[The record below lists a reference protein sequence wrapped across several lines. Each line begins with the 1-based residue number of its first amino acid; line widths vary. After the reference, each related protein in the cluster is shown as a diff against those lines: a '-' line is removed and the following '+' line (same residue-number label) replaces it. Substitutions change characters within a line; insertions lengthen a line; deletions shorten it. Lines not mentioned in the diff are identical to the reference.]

1 MLIVFA
7 TNKIITTD
15 TILPILIE
23 ANQRNNQRVI
33 VVVSRKNG
41 LSVIEQ
47 NIVINDAIN
56 NIGFKFLLGGR
67 YRVKW
72 YKRIVGSV
80 QFSLLFI
87 AGIFGAKFIHFETLP
102 LVTLR
107 ILSFFFPSRVFYS
120 ERDTIK
126 HDFYKLP
133 HRHINK
139 FNNKY
144 TEGNYPIPLG
154 GNIISYNKDRLYYYY
169 GQGIHNKRHVHFLDP
184 TRSRTSWINYV
195 DDVSDDYFSKFH
207 KNVDISNGIIFII
220 LSFYD
225 LNKEEEERIMALNGR
240 GLFYQ
245 KKLRKNFENTVKI
258 LSSIKGDIP
267 VFLKAAAYTDIE
279 YVNSVLSGYHGF
291 HITYLHPSI
300 LLRNARFV
308 VCNWYSTILGD
319 AHSLNVP
326 TVEYSY
332 YPKMVREDLGN
343 ELIVSK
349 SIGSDYVDWF
359 VYDDIDKFEKI
370 VSNLIKKDFRCKKPI
385 TNEQKDDALLTDLC

>member
-1 MLIVFA
+1 MLIVFV

-15 TILPILIE
+15 TILPILME
-23 ANQRNNQRVI
+23 AKQRSNQRVI

-41 LSVIEQ
+41 LSVIEK
-47 NIVINDAIN
+47 NVVINDLIN

-67 YRVKW
+67 YRFKW

-87 AGIFGAKFIHFETLP
+87 AGIFGAKFIHFDTLP
-102 LVTLR
+102 LLTIK
-107 ILSFFFPSRVFYS
+107 ILSFFFRSRVFYS
-120 ERDTIK
+120 ERDSIK
-126 HDFYKLP
+126 HDFYKLA

-139 FNNKY
+139 FKNKHS
-144 TEGNYPIPLG
+144 EGNYPIPLG

-169 GQGIHNKRHVHFLDP
+169 GQEIHNKRHVHFLGP
-184 TRSRTSWINYV
+184 TRVRSSWINYV
-195 DDVSDDYFSKFH
+195 DEISDYYFSKFH
-207 KNVDISNGIIFII
+207 KNVDISNGIIFVI

-225 LNKEEEERIMALNGR
+225 LAQEKEEYNMAMSGR

-245 KKLRKNFENTVKI
+245 KKLRKNFENTVNI

-267 VFLKAAAYTDIE
+267 VFLKPAAYTDIE
-279 YVNSVLSGYHGF
+279 YVNSVLSGHSGF
-291 HITYLHPSI
+291 YITYLHPSI

-319 AHSLNVP
+319 AHALNVP

-332 YPKMVREDLGN
+332 YPKKLRQDLGD

-349 SIGSDYVDWF
+349 SIGSNYVDWF
-359 VYDDIDKFEKI
+359 VYDDIDKFEKV
-370 VSNLIKKDFRCKKPI
+370 VSNLIKIDFRAKGPI
-385 TNEQKDDALLTDLC
+385 NNEQIDDSLFADLC